1 MPTLTDVIN
10 DITTQIVQNGTND
23 ITADVLRP
31 ILLDMVNQINDIV
44 GDLDDLDPSLGVPD
58 DLVEAINTLRLQLLE
73 SIQDNST
80 SNFAGTFATYA
91 ALLAAFPSGG
101 SAGDYAF
108 LYQDEDLN
116 DGLFEYRWNENTTA
130 WEKETTVGDGSI
142 LMKVLS
148 NTFEGGTALKFVWD
162 QVDFLVTEVV
172 GGGISIELADK
183 IADFITTFTNDSYS
197 GDRVGNASA
206 YQGFE
211 VRFDGDKSIGYRA
224 RNTSTAT
231 AAVVAYVATTSATL
245 YQKSMAMQMMGD
257 NYFRAVL
264 AAEGLIYCTEGI
276 NYVTNND
283 NLQRFYTTPDFVTFN
298 LQGEIGPDGVWW
310 RVKEVADTGQ
320 MLDLGY
326 TGTGILS
333 NMASANSNTQFEFTN
348 QRAGGKNTVLINS
361 ASEPTISDDAE
372 ITAGSFVVGKTY
384 TIKSVGTTD
393 FTAIGASSNTVGVVF
408 TATGV
413 GSGTGTA
420 SENATKIKGSDFQA
434 STDMYMVVWYNGN
447 RVEFWFEQIAP

>member
-1 MPTLTDVIN
+1 
-10 DITTQIVQNGTND
+10 
-23 ITADVLRP
+23 
-31 ILLDMVNQINDIV
+31 
-44 GDLDDLDPSLGVPD
+44 
-58 DLVEAINTLRLQLLE
+58 
-73 SIQDNST
+73 
-80 SNFAGTFATYA
+80 
-91 ALLAAFPSGG
+91 
-101 SAGDYAF
+101 
-108 LYQDEDLN
+108 
-116 DGLFEYRWNENTTA
+116 
-130 WEKETTVGDGSI
+130 
-142 LMKVLS
+142 
-148 NTFEGGTALKFVWD
+148 
-162 QVDFLVTEVV
+162 
-172 GGGISIELADK
+172 
-183 IADFITTFTNDSYS
+183 
-197 GDRVGNASA
+197 
-206 YQGFE
+206 
-211 VRFDGDKSIGYRA
+211 
-224 RNTSTAT
+224 
-231 AAVVAYVATTSATL
+231 
-245 YQKSMAMQMMGD
+245 MAMQMMGD